1 VPSPFIGIYGGTFDP
16 VHYGHL
22 RTALEVREKLG
33 LDQMRLIP
41 CREPPHRPAPAA
53 TPEQRLHLL
62 HLALRGG
69 DPRLIADDR
78 ELARPGPSYMVDTLA
93 SLREE
98 FPTASLCLVVG
109 ADAFRG
115 LDRWHRWQSLFE
127 LAHVVVMGRPGEDLQ
142 AAPER
147 LPNWVRQRRAA
158 DWERLRQ
165 TPVGAIGFVEVTQL
179 AISASDIRHGLATG
193 SDPRYL
199 LPDAVLE
206 QIRSAGLYREASG

>member
-1 VPSPFIGIYGGTFDP
+1 MIGIYGGTFDP

-33 LDQMRLIP
+33 LDQVRLIP

-53 TPEQRLHLL
+53 SAEQRLHLL
-62 HLALRGG
+62 QLALRGG
-69 DPRLIADDR
+69 DPRLVADDR

-98 FPTASLCLVVG
+98 FPAASLNLIVG

-115 LDRWHRWQSLFE
+115 LERWHRWEALFD
-127 LAHVVVMGRPGEDLQ
+127 LAHVLVMERPGENLLATPDH
-142 AAPER
+142 
-147 LPNWVRQRRAA
+147 LPDWVRKRRTA
-158 DWERLRQ
+158 DWGRLRQ
-165 TPVGAIGFVEVTQL
+165 SPAGAIGFVEVTQL
-179 AISASDIRHGLATG
+179 AISASEIRQSLATG

-206 QIRSAGLYREASG
+206 HIRSAGLYRGSSE